1 MAAHPRA
8 VRRRGDG
15 MDWLTRFFASS
26 ATILDEERREKATSE
41 ILTQVQ
47 DFKHELQRDIDH
59 FKHELQRD
67 IDRKHR
73 ELRFPQPPAQARDAT
88 SEAERAAQDAVRDA
102 ARDAIAAARAFLAEV
117 QAAGQ
122 DTRDGFPV
130 EHTLRRDNDG

>member
-47 DFKHELQRDIDH
+47 D